1 MITLTPNPID
11 PSRAAEAVR
20 SPDAGAVVTFA
31 GTVRGRTGERETVAL
46 EYDAYRP
53 MAEAEL
59 ERLRAEAVERWRLTG
74 CAIVHRTGRLE
85 VGEVSLVVAV
95 SAPHRRPAF
104 EAAAWLIDAIKQSV
118 PIWKCEHDADGSTEW
133 IHHGR

>member
-11 PSRAAEAVR
+11 PTQVAEAVR
-20 SPDAGAVVTFA
+20 SADAGAVVTFV
-31 GTVRGRTGERETVAL
+31 GTVRGRTGERRTIAL
-46 EYDAYRP
+46 EYEAYRP

-85 VGEVSLVVAV
+85 VGEASVAVAV
-95 SAPHRRPAF
+95 SAPHRRAAF
-104 EAAAWLIDAIKQSV
+104 EAAEWLIHSLKQSV
-118 PIWKCEHDADGSTEW
+118 PIWKCEHYADGSTEW